1 MVPPFSLIKKIK
13 LTRLVWYACVYK
25 YLQQPKLLLVDSK
38 QQIFILQITDFILQ
52 IQGADFNFISFHIL
66 QQTIN
71 YAKFRYINITF
82 CLTGLSRKYRKN

>member
-13 LTRLVWYACVYK
+13 LTRLVWHACVYK

-38 QQIFILQITDFILQ
+38 LQIFILQITDFILQ

-66 QQTIN
+66 QQTYHFLSNRPFQEIQE
-71 YAKFRYINITF
+71 K
-82 CLTGLSRKYRKN
+82 LTQ